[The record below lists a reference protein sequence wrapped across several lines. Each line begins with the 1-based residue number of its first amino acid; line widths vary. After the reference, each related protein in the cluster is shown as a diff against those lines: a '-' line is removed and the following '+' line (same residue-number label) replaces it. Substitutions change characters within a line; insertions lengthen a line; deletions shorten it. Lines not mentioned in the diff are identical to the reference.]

1 MSMQIK
7 KPLSNQ
13 PLPKNAKKVFKGVIF
28 DVYQWEL
35 PGYDGKMRTFEKVK
49 RPDTAMVIAV
59 TEDGKIILGREEQPG
74 KESSLGL
81 VGGRI
86 DEGEDPL
93 GAAKRELLEETG
105 YEGKEWALFDAF
117 QPVSKM
123 EWVIYTFI
131 AKGCHKVAEQ
141 DLDGAEKIDL
151 LLVSFDEF
159 VEMILRNELD
169 EKELKI
175 RFLEAKLDPAKMAEI
190 KQQFGL

>member
-1 MSMQIK
+1 MQIK
-7 KPLSNQ
+7 KPTSNQ
-13 PLPKNAKKVFKGVIF
+13 PLPENAKKVFTGVIF

-35 PGYDGKMRTFEKVK
+35 LGYDGKMRTFEKVK
-49 RPDTAMVIAV
+49 RPDTAMVISV
-59 TEDGKIILGREEQPG
+59 TEEGKIILAREEQPG

-93 GAAKRELLEETG
+93 EAAKRELLEETG
-105 YEGKEWALFDAF
+105 HEAKEWALFDAF

-131 AKGCHKVAEQ
+131 AKGCRKIAEQ
-141 DLDGAEKIDL
+141 ELDGAEKIDL

-159 VEMILRNELD
+159 FEMVLGD
-169 EKELKI
+169 EFGEPELKI

-190 KQQFGL
+190 KKQFGV